1 MSQLMG
7 KEDTGLWSR
16 QRIPERYFKLTVQTA
31 EPAALVIS
39 VPALESA
46 SGTTMS
52 FTVFPRTRPL
62 GMDSAIC
69 FLWFCV
75 WTVAAYSNSSL
86 SKPLISY
93 VPLLNV
99 TGTCWFVSCLELL
112 SRWTKGSQLSGLDS
126 C

>member
-75 WTVAAYSNSSL
+75 WTVAAYSNSQSFQTTNFICASSERDRDML
-86 SKPLISY
+86 VCKLF
-93 VPLLNV
+93 
-99 TGTCWFVSCLELL
+99 GTS
-112 SRWTKGSQLSGLDS
+112 
-126 C
+126 